1 MSTESKGSDVGRVAR
16 FVAAVAVGFVVVTC
30 LQQAARGDE
39 GGDDTVVIHGVTPE
53 GDPYTYGGTREQAQ
67 YLTEIGDAMVVE
79 R

>member
-1 MSTESKGSDVGRVAR
+1 LSIESKGSDVGRAAK
-16 FVAAVAVGFVVVTC
+16 FVAAVAVGFIVVTC

-39 GGDDTVVIHGVTPE
+39 GDDTVVIHGVTPD
-53 GDPYTYGGTREQAQ
+53 GYPFTYGGNREQAQ